1 MMDNLQ
7 EKLVSLSEYGTQF
20 EVAKGMFVIRLK
32 YPTDWS
38 VIQPSDD
45 VVKMYKDE
53 AEVGVYYY
61 TMSIASELSLL
72 FEAIDETIGYNKEME
87 EKVELFKEMLEKLRG
102 IFAEESIETL
112 KTLEFKMKKK
122 KTRQIKMKEEEA
134 LQTEEQETDDAEEIS
149 TYCDETPQTE
159 DVTPQ
164 TENVKENEPETPNTA
179 LDDKIEAVIKKKNK
193 QKKAK

>member
-1 MMDNLQ
+1 MMVNLQ

-32 YPTDWS
+32 YPADWS

-61 TMSIASELSLL
+61 TMSIASELPLL

-87 EKVELFKEMLEKLRG
+87 EKVELFKETLEKLRG
-102 IFAEESIETL
+102 IFAEESIEVL
-112 KTLEFKMKKK
+112 KTLEFRMKKK
-122 KTRQIKMKEEEA
+122 KARQSKVKEEET
-134 LQTEEQETDDAEEIS
+134 LQTEEQENEEAEETS
-149 TYCDETPQTE
+149 TYCDEMPQTE
-159 DVTPQ
+159 DLTPQ
-164 TENVKENEPETPNTA
+164 TENVRENEPETPNTA
-179 LDDKIEAVIKKKNK
+179 LDDKIDAVIKKKNK
-193 QKKAK
+193 QKN